1 MNMAEMTKETKSK
14 NNSAPVGACIFR
26 ETTIVG
32 FTDVDNADR
41 QRFRILAY
49 SGQIIKNHWYWGNV
63 AFDLNGAEFD
73 KQKTG
78 VLEEH
83 NRSGRVGFTTMQ
95 NISDQIVVEGKFLS
109 SEPAQKMRKDMD
121 EGFPMQASVYIVPRV
136 IERIEQGASTMVNGQ
151 KLDGPGTVFRKS
163 TIFEVSL
170 CCLGADNNTSGEVFD
185 KNENVNFDIFER
197 TENMSEQKAKLTA
210 ETFAKDE
217 PELFAEIQ
225 TAAKTEGRV
234 EGKKEMAAHVVKFCE
249 RFGKDP
255 AFVLEQLTKGSSL
268 EDATAAYSAKL
279 EKENAELKMAAASP
293 HDSAKSEIN
302 TGGTSPG
309 SRATDPAIQAF
320 ADDASAKNNQGKKP
334 ADTEEGWRVEFEKSK
349 DLQAEFDGKVE
360 DYVAYK
366 KAKMNRQVRD

>member
-1 MNMAEMTKETKSK
+1 MAEMTKETKSK